1 MPVSSDQVKR
11 LRQLTGASMMLCK
24 KVLDEA
30 NGDADK
36 AMALLKKSS
45 EALAAKKS
53 ERTTGAGIIETY
65 VHGNKRVGV
74 MLEIRS
80 ETDFVSRN
88 EEFHAL
94 AHDIALHIAAINP
107 GYVNQESISEEAREE
122 AKRLFMT
129 EAGSLGKTPEM
140 TAKIVMGKLEA
151 HFRDTSLLSQY
162 FVKDPAITV
171 EELIKRAIG
180 KFGEKIEVVRFVR
193 YEL

>member
-94 AHDIALHIAAINP
+94 AHDIALHIAAMNP

>member
-30 NGDADK
+30 DGDADK

-65 VHGNKRVGV
+65 VHGNSRVGV

-88 EEFHAL
+88 EEFRVL
-94 AHDIALHIAAINP
+94 AHDIALHIAAMNP
-107 GYVNQESISEEAREE
+107 GYVNQESIPEESREE

-140 TAKIVMGKLEA
+140 TAKIVAGKLEA

-162 FVKDPAITV
+162 FVKDPAITI
-171 EELIKRAIG
+171 EEMIKRAIG

>member
-1 MPVSSDQVKR
+1 
-11 LRQLTGASMMLCK
+11 MMLCK
-24 KVLDEA
+24 KVLDET

-53 ERTTGAGIIETY
+53 GRTTGAGIIETY
-65 VHGNKRVGV
+65 VHGNSRVGV

-88 EEFHAL
+88 EEFRVL
-94 AHDIALHIAAINP
+94 AHDIALHIAAMNP
-107 GYVNQESISEEAREE
+107 GYVSQESIPEEAREE

-140 TAKIVMGKLEA
+140 TAKIVAGKLEA

>member
-11 LRQLTGASMMLCK
+11 LRQLTGVSMMLCK
-24 KVLDEA
+24 KVLDET

-65 VHGNKRVGV
+65 IHGNRRVGV

-88 EEFHAL
+88 EEFHVL
-94 AHDIALHIAAINP
+94 AHDIALHIAAMSP
-107 GYVNQESISEEAREE
+107 GYVSQESIPEEAKEE

-129 EAGSLGKTPEM
+129 EAGNLGKTPEM
-140 TAKIVMGKLEA
+140 TAKIVTGKLEA

-162 FVKDPAITV
+162 FVKDPAITI
-171 EELIKRAIG
+171 EELVKRAIG

>member
-11 LRQLTGASMMLCK
+11 LRQLTGVSMMLCK
-24 KVLDEA
+24 KVLDET
-30 NGDADK
+30 NGDEDK

-53 ERTTGAGIIETY
+53 ERTAGAGIIETY
-65 VHGNKRVGV
+65 IHNNRRVGV

-88 EEFHAL
+88 EEFRAL
-94 AHDIALHIAAINP
+94 AHDIALHIAAMNP
-107 GYVNQESISEEAREE
+107 GYVSSESIPEEAHEE
-122 AKRLFMT
+122 AKRLFIT
-129 EAGSLGKTPEM
+129 EAGNLGKTPEM
-140 TAKIVMGKLEA
+140 TAKIIAGKLEA
-151 HFRDTSLLSQY
+151 HFRDTSLLTQY

-180 KFGEKIEVVRFVR
+180 KFGEKIEIARFVR